1 MENGAYQKQ
10 SAPYGQGSGHIVLDD
25 VNCIGSETFIGFCNH
40 QGYMH
45 HNCGHVS
52 VELVGGSSSKE
63 GRVVVRRGNTEGTVC
78 DDNWDNNDARV
89 VCRMLGYHGTARAV
103 ALARFGQG
111 SGQIWMDEVKC
122 TGSETSL
129 AKCPFIGY
137 GINDCSHSEDAG
149 VICQ

>member
-1 MENGAYQKQ
+1 MASCTYNIFFRTYFVQRYLRNFRFL
-10 SAPYGQGSGHIVLDD
+10 S
-25 VNCIGSETFIGFCNH
+25 
-40 QGYMH
+40 
-45 HNCGHVS
+45 
-52 VELVGGSSSKE
+52 
-63 GRVVVRRGNTEGTVC
+63 
-78 DDNWDNNDARV
+78 
-89 VCRMLGYHGTARAV
+89 TARAV